1 MANFCTRCGR
11 RLQDGE
17 ICTCQTEQ
25 GSINREQ
32 QFRAGQQFGTQAA
45 DFSKNFFS
53 KILNLVKRP
62 VSAGK
67 ELIMEADVKTA
78 IILIVLQGI
87 FNSIFAMAVGHKY
100 SAFIKSALNI
110 SGELSYSQ
118 ESKVNDAMAIPYFRI
133 IIVTVMFTLGAAC
146 LFALL
151 MMAGYRV
158 IKVTVSFQQMISA
171 AAIRSAVLIPAIIL
185 SIVVFEI
192 SFGWGLLLFIM
203 INIWGFAAVV
213 LALNSFNG
221 GEKQDIFVAMMSIVL
236 LLFIIIVLFIFS
248 KIWTFYLPDVFKTA
262 IDELDKMSLEDW
274 IEELV

>member
-185 SIVVFEI
+185 SIVVF
-192 SFGWGLLLFIM
+192 
-203 INIWGFAAVV
+203 
-213 LALNSFNG
+213 
-221 GEKQDIFVAMMSIVL
+221 
-236 LLFIIIVLFIFS
+236 
-248 KIWTFYLPDVFKTA
+248 
-262 IDELDKMSLEDW
+262 
-274 IEELV
+274 